1 MAIADQSQLLGIESP
16 GYFKWMGMRGIE
28 SLLVWNGH
36 AMTRVLVA
44 SPGPRY
50 SESKCSTRVYLF

>member
-1 MAIADQSQLLGIESP
+1 MAIADQSQLLGIEFP

-36 AMTRVLVA
+36 TTDIKPKAKPYPSDM
-44 SPGPRY
+44 P
-50 SESKCSTRVYLF
+50 VYEPI